1 MGLGR
6 TGTGRGVRV
15 TSAQADVRIPACC
28 RGNSLHFPGPMHPVL
43 GFVGPAEWAFC
54 LLKGDLFLQI

>member
-1 MGLGR
+1 MGQ
-6 TGTGRGVRV
+6 GVRI
-15 TSAQADVRIPACC
+15 TAAQADVRIPAC